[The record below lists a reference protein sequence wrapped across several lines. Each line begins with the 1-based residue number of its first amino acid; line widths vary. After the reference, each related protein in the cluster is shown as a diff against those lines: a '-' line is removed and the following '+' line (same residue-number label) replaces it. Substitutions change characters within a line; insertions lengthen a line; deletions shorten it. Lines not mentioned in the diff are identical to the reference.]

1 MPETRM
7 TSPPPP
13 SQRPSLWEVTRSVAA
28 AFFGV
33 QSSRQR
39 KRDFTH
45 GNPLHYLIVG
55 LLMTLLVSGLFW
67 ATVKLALRYAA

>member
-1 MPETRM
+1 M
-7 TSPPPP
+7 
-13 SQRPSLWEVTRSVAA
+13 TRSVAA

-67 ATVKLALRYAA
+67 AAVKLALRYAA

>member
-1 MPETRM
+1 MRKRTK
-7 TSPPPP
+7 SPQPG
-13 SQRPSLWEVTRSVAA
+13 LWEVTRSVAA

-45 GNPLHYLIVG
+45 GNPLHYVLIG
-55 LLMTLLVSGLFW
+55 LLMTLALSSLLW
-67 ATVKLALRYAA
+67 ASVQLALHHAG

>member
-1 MPETRM
+1 M
-7 TSPPPP
+7 TS
-13 SQRPSLWEVTRSVAA
+13 STQATERTSFWEVLRSVAA

-45 GNPLHYLIVG
+45 GNPLHYLVVG
-55 LLMTLLVSGLFW
+55 LLMTLLLAAGFW
-67 ATVKLALRYAA
+67 GAVQLALRYAA